1 MKDDESLPV
10 LKTSDFNLASTLYC
24 LGFDIDGIDKTD
36 MRRVIFYYKRTS
48 DLEVI
53 LKKYWNHEVRVDPL
67 DFDRSQKEIK
77 AQINT
82 DLE

>member
-1 MKDDESLPV
+1 MKNDDTLPV

-24 LGFDIDGIDKTD
+24 LGFDIAGIDKTD
-36 MRRVIFYYKRTS
+36 LRRVIFIYKRTS
-48 DLEVI
+48 DLEVA
-53 LKKYWNHEVRVDPL
+53 LKKYWGHEIRVDPL

-82 DLE
+82 D